1 MLQAARCAN
10 SARTSSRFAPA
21 SALPGRCCKADEAV
35 RLLERHPGDVAD
47 RLWLARCATLIAG
60 RLAPSQHGAGP
71 VGDRAFQGAAGC
83 LVRCRV
89 DRDQAHTRQA
99 VERSR
104 GFREHGIDCEPGGRA
119 PDQAEPAAREGF
131 AQAAIAEHSGIDP
144 AFGSGATDPN
154 ERPRDRLGA
163 ERLEPAAAA
172 RHKRMF
178 LRTPERLDA
187 RHADAGPAR
196 HARARTIESP
206 LPHQGAH
213 LLPQRLGPVL
223 RAGLRA

>member
-1 MLQAARCAN
+1 VREQRSHQQQVRYGIGAAGQVLQ
-10 SARTSSRFAPA
+10 SR
-21 SALPGRCCKADEAV
+21 REAV

-83 LVRCRV
+83 LVRCCV
-89 DRDQAHTRQA
+89 DRYQAHTRQA

-119 PDQAEPAAREGF
+119 PDQAEPAARKGF
-131 AQAAIAEHSGIDP
+131 AQAAIAEHSGIDR
-144 AFGSGATDPN
+144 AFGPGATDPN

-196 HARARTIESP
+196 PARARTIESP
-206 LPHQGAH
+206 L
-213 LLPQRLGPVL
+213 RT
-223 RAGLRA
+223 RARTCCRSDWGQSFVPD